1 MNKKALL
8 LIPFFSLLLAGCG
21 GDINPSGGSYPTSDP
36 SSTSTSAPTSDPT
49 SDPTGT
55 TTGDPTSDPTS
66 GPTST
71 PTSSPT
77 SDPTSTPTGAS
88 SGGQITS
95 DPTTAPTSQPTSTP
109 TSSPSGGAS
118 SGHTAPTSTP
128 TSAPTSSSTSAPEP
142 TYTVTWKNYDG
153 SDLEVDTNVPKGTM
167 PTYDGEEDPV
177 RPGDASAPKYMFTG
191 WDKVPMEVTSDV
203 TYVAQYEAYAFYQL
217 VDDFE
222 DYEVANELKDE
233 GWFVTTSTASGWSTE
248 TSANLSL
255 SSNSIEGTQALRF
268 NSYRNT
274 VGFKINK
281 TIEDNTFDE
290 LTNAVEFTLMTP
302 ANPIKATL
310 LLNIPFDHP
319 IQGPIIATLK
329 HPIPVT
335 SGEYVDYIIPFD
347 DNGWLL
353 WEDQIDLQEAA
364 DYLGITR
371 DRLASM
377 LSGFEI
383 YLQYD
388 NCSPSDYAAFLDKFQ
403 FTTVDDQEVVTS
415 EDLQYYSR
423 YTGTT
428 VEGNTLRV
436 DIAYNGDAVARVID
450 SETPLEIEGHVDV
463 DYATREMVFS
473 SNAEGVLTYTGKM
486 INRGQKINFVSATG
500 SAAASVAEMNLDAVQ
515 VLEDFEEYT
524 ESGTAYYQGNTNKN
538 NRSGLR
544 GAYYSEMY
552 TGSGSA
558 DWGGG
563 GWELLDGEGNQMN
576 LIQDGYAHAGD
587 QYLSLHRDQS
597 RAHRYM
603 QWEVFDGTSDIHS
616 YRGSTFSFWAKTSG
630 VVKTVTV
637 YALSISAPTA
647 SNYKNGGNSKSGT
660 FVPETLDEWTHYSFE
675 LNPNIVYYG
684 FIILVEKDYDHS
696 AAQLFIDDIEI
707 YTADPYAE
715 YIPPVAVTGV
725 SISSESLTMV
735 TGETSTLVATVEPE
749 DATNKNVIWTSN
761 DNTIATVEN
770 GVVTAVAPGTAS
782 IIVETED
789 GGFSK
794 TCEVTVNAPLNYP
807 TGTYKGTASVDGI
820 SRGFVIAL
828 GNEDNG
834 LVAVMIANHDVVA
847 TSIEYN
853 SSTHEF
859 TIHTTG
865 EYSEVL
871 VGDITGTYDKNEN
884 KLINVSC
891 LGDIA
896 DSIENNGEISV
907 PKAGV
912 YDCDGTTE
920 ELQQIFKRRYGSP
933 WTVDETNSDRIT
945 SNTTEFVS
953 GTSSVKR
960 RGWTGGRVALNFM
973 NDFNPVKSVQSVQF
987 WVYNPSSNDVSLDMY
1002 YYQATGL
1009 NDYGSA
1015 GTVVAKANQW
1025 TYVASWFG
1033 TKNIYNFQITD
1044 VYNTGVYLSFDNITF
1059 F

>member
-21 GDINPSGGSYPTSDP
+21 GGINPSGSSYPTSDP

-95 DPTTAPTSQPTSTP
+95 DPTTVPTSQPTSTP

-128 TSAPTSSSTSAPEP
+128 TSAPTSSPTSAPEP

-177 RPGDASAPKYMFTG
+177 RPGDASAPKYMFIG

-233 GWFVTTSTASGWSTE
+233 GWFVTTSTASGWSTV

-319 IQGPIIATLK
+319 TEGPIIATLK

-552 TGSGSA
+552 TSSGSA

-563 GWELLDGEGNQMN
+563 GWELLDGEGDQMN
-576 LIQDGYAHAGD
+576 LIQDEYAHSGD
-587 QYLSLHRDQS
+587 QYLSLHKDYS

-603 QWEVFDGTSDIHS
+603 QWAIFDGTSDIHA

-630 VVKTVTV
+630 QVGEVTV
-637 YALSISAPTA
+637 YAFSNSAPTA
-647 SNYKNGGNSKSGT
+647 SKYKEGGNSKSAT
-660 FVPETLDEWTHYSFE
+660 FSLGVLDEWTHYSFE

-684 FIILVEKDYDHS
+684 FMILVEKDYIS
-696 AAQLFIDDIEI
+696 NSNLLIDDIEI
-707 YTADPYAE
+707 YSADPYAV
-715 YIPPVAVTGV
+715 YIPPVAVTGLD
-725 SISSESLTMV
+725 ISDEELTLV
-735 TGETSTLVATVEPE
+735 TGETRTLIATVQPE
-749 DATNKNVIWTSN
+749 DATNKNVTWSSN
-761 DNTIATVEN
+761 DVGVASVEN
-770 GVVTAVAPGTAS
+770 GVVTAVAPGLAT
-782 IIVETED
+782 ITVETED
-789 GGFSK
+789 GGFVQ
-794 TCEVTVNAPLNYP
+794 TCDVTVNAPLNYP
-807 TGTYKGTASVDGI
+807 TGTYKGQADVGGVKY
-820 SRGFVIAL
+820 GFVIAL
-828 GNEDNG
+828 GTEENG
-834 LVAVMIANHDVVA
+834 LVAVRIANQDA
-847 TSIEYN
+847 ITTDIDYN

-859 TIHTTG
+859 TISTSG
-865 EYSEVL
+865 AFNSIAI
-871 VGDITGTYDKNEN
+871 GDIVGTYDNIEN
-884 KLINVSC
+884 KLVNVAC

-896 DSIENNGEISV
+896 PNIENNGDITAS
-907 PKAGV
+907 KASV

-920 ELQQIFKRRYGSP
+920 QLQQLFKRRYMQGS
-933 WTVDETNSDRIT
+933 WQVDTDHEDRLT

-953 GTSSVKR
+953 GTGSLKR
-960 RGWTGGRVALNFM
+960 RGYADGAVALNFM
-973 NDFNPVKSVQSVQF
+973 NDFSPVKNVQSVQY
-987 WVYNPSSNDVSLDMY
+987 WVYNPSSSDITLRMW
-1002 YYQATGL
+1002 YYQGANLTSNGETG
-1009 NDYGSA
+1009 S
-1015 GTVVAKANQW
+1015 VVAKANQW
-1025 TYVASWFG
+1025 TYVAMGFG
-1033 TKNIYNFQITD
+1033 MKTIYNFQIA
-1044 VYNTGVYLSFDNITF
+1044 NWEGTGVYLSFDNIVF